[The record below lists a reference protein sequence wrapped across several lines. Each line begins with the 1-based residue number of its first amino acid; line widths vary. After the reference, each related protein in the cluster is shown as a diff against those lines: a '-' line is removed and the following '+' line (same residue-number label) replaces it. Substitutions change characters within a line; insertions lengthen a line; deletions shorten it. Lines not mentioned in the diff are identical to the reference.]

1 MFHQRLSA
9 FRPWQTSMI
18 VSQFP
23 AAMFDD
29 EKRLLRAATSAS
41 AELRRMIKARSKW
54 LIANLVLDHRAAR
67 FSYSYF
73 QKSATRRGRWHP
85 SM

>member
-1 MFHQRLSA
+1 
-9 FRPWQTSMI
+9 MI

-23 AAMFDD
+23 AALLDGD
-29 EKRLLRAATSAS
+29 RRLLQAATSAS
-41 AELRRMIKARSKW
+41 AELRPMIKARSKW
-54 LIANLVLDHRAAR
+54 LIGNLVLDHQAAR

-73 QKSATRRGRWHP
+73 QKLAARRGRWHP